1 MYILFI
7 YLFIYQHIQ
16 VTDEFDD
23 IDEESKN
30 ENKHKSTYF
39 NSLYSI
45 LQSNSSKENTKRILP
60 VLIYIYII
68 IQTSYIESEYGS
80 FYREYSIIERMKY
93 NIIEDII
100 KQMEKNISNS
110 FYNYKSRSRQF
121 NSLRNIDILPVS
133 VEFVKGLVYVKNIIK
148 ILQEYC
154 YKMLYEKM
162 LKMLGNIL
170 EKIIYNVA
178 IEYNSFNIV

>member
-1 MYILFI
+1 
-7 YLFIYQHIQ
+7 
-16 VTDEFDD
+16 
-23 IDEESKN
+23 
-30 ENKHKSTYF
+30 
-39 NSLYSI
+39 
-45 LQSNSSKENTKRILP
+45 
-60 VLIYIYII
+60 
-68 IQTSYIESEYGS
+68 
-80 FYREYSIIERMKY
+80 MKY

-162 LKMLGNIL
+162 LKMIGNIL

>member
-1 MYILFI
+1 
-7 YLFIYQHIQ
+7 
-16 VTDEFDD
+16 
-23 IDEESKN
+23 
-30 ENKHKSTYF
+30 
-39 NSLYSI
+39 
-45 LQSNSSKENTKRILP
+45 
-60 VLIYIYII
+60 
-68 IQTSYIESEYGS
+68 
-80 FYREYSIIERMKY
+80 MKY

>member
-1 MYILFI
+1 
-7 YLFIYQHIQ
+7 
-16 VTDEFDD
+16 
-23 IDEESKN
+23 
-30 ENKHKSTYF
+30 
-39 NSLYSI
+39 
-45 LQSNSSKENTKRILP
+45 
-60 VLIYIYII
+60 
-68 IQTSYIESEYGS
+68 
-80 FYREYSIIERMKY
+80 MKY

-133 VEFVKGLVYVKNIIK
+133 VEFAKGLVYVKNIIK

>member
-1 MYILFI
+1 
-7 YLFIYQHIQ
+7 
-16 VTDEFDD
+16 
-23 IDEESKN
+23 
-30 ENKHKSTYF
+30 
-39 NSLYSI
+39 
-45 LQSNSSKENTKRILP
+45 
-60 VLIYIYII
+60 
-68 IQTSYIESEYGS
+68 
-80 FYREYSIIERMKY
+80 MKY

-133 VEFVKGLVYVKNIIK
+133 VEFVKGLVYIKNIIK